1 MIGHRTRFREN
12 NDLPLW
18 RCPAAKKKPTFFL
31 CFVFCVFF
39 YVGALI
45 MREIMR
51 SKDAQCKTGE

>member
-12 NDLPLW
+12 NDVPLW
-18 RCPAAKKKPTFFL
+18 RCPAAKKKRPFF
-31 CFVFCVFF
+31 FFFFF

-45 MREIMR
+45 TREIMR

>member
-18 RCPAAKKKPTFFL
+18 RGPAAEKKPPIFF
-31 CFVFCVFF
+31 FF
-39 YVGALI
+39 DVGALI
-45 MREIMR
+45 TREILR